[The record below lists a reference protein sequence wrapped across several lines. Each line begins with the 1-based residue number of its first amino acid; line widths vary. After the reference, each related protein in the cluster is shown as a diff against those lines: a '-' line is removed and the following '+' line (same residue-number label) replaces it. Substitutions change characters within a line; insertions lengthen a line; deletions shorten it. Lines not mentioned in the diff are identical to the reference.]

1 MTGRDVIAKTD
12 LSKLIIDE
20 YYINGFNIVKA
31 VQVYFPDYKY
41 KVAQNYYYALVKTPE
56 NRAYIVDKIT
66 TLRASVQIKAI
77 HLLRELINLSFS
89 DITDYMD
96 LSITELKA
104 LPPDL
109 RRCIQSFEAKKTIYL
124 PRGAS
129 KGEEVTETNVKIKLF
144 DKIATKKMIAQH
156 IGFFLEDNKQKAVNI
171 DLSKATNVQLNMLLT
186 MVKEDI

>member
-56 NRAYIVDKIT
+56 NKAYIVDKIT

-77 HLLRELINLSFS
+77 HVLRELINFSYS
-89 DITDYMD
+89 DITDYLN
-96 LSITELKA
+96 LSIVELKA
-104 LPPDL
+104 LPGDL
-109 RRCIQSFEAKKTIYL
+109 RRCIQSFEITKTSYL
-124 PRGAS
+124 PRGAK
-129 KGEEVTETNVKIKLF
+129 KGEEVEQTTVKIKLF
-144 DKIATKKMIAQH
+144 DKIKALEMINKH
-156 IGFFLEDNKQKAVNI
+156 IGFYSADNKQKAVKI